1 MISVAGA
8 ILLIHW
14 FGRVLIEWDYMKG
27 KHSVFALIGFLVT
40 MMFPG
45 DAVYSKASSVT
56 ESAQLAKASKK
67 TKKDTPKDTTEKKAK
82 KPKDPRVWNESMV
95 ELSEVF
101 GRLLPMVVNDK
112 KFHDPKNR
120 DQLKKDVEKL
130 TSLAHGMDKDLK
142 NQNYTFLPDS
152 DMTIEMISDAF
163 KKESSRALSELKK
176 GHMDYAQS
184 LLKQVSNFCI
194 SCHTRNQFGP
204 DFQTLDIE
212 TDMSSLGPLE
222 KANFLAATRQF
233 DRALNAYRKVI
244 KDTNFLSSQRLNW
257 ERALGKALLIAVRVR
272 RNPGLGIEIIDE
284 VLALNEKVPTFIQN
298 YAKSWRGSLVSW
310 KKEPQRQDTTEEG
323 LFAEA
328 QLSFTRAK
336 AKQKYP
342 FDRSAEVDFMR
353 VSSLIHQLLRRYPKG
368 ERVPEAL
375 YMAGV
380 SYEALQDLDWWSF
393 HEMYYEQC
401 IKKSPHSP
409 IAQRCYA
416 RYEES
421 VYLGY
426 SGSSG
431 VSIPEEVRQRL
442 DKLQKL
448 AKKPSGKTI

>member
-1 MISVAGA
+1 M
-8 ILLIHW
+8 
-14 FGRVLIEWDYMKG
+14 RR
-27 KHSVFALIGFLVT
+27 KHSFFTVVVVCMVTALVSHQGF
-40 MMFPG
+40 
-45 DAVYSKASSVT
+45 SKSAAASESV
-56 ESAQLAKASKK
+56 QLAESSKSRILKSASSKK
-67 TKKDTPKDTTEKKAK
+67 TS

-112 KFHDPKNR
+112 KFHDPKNKK
-120 DQLKKDVEKL
+120 QLEKDVKKL
-130 TSLAHGMDKDLK
+130 TDLAHGMDKDLK
-142 NQNYTFLPDS
+142 NENYTFLPDS
-152 DMTIEMISDAF
+152 DLTIEMISDAF
-163 KKESSRALSELKK
+163 KKESSRALQELKK

-204 DFQTLDIE
+204 DFQTLNIE

-233 DRALNAYRKVI
+233 DRALQAYRVVV
-244 KDTNFLSSQRLNW
+244 KDTKFLSSQRLNW
-257 ERALGKALLIAVRVR
+257 ERALSKALLIAVRVR
-272 RNPGLGIEIIDE
+272 RDPALGVEIIDD
-284 VLALNEKVPTFIQN
+284 VLALEKKVPTFIQN
-298 YAKSWRGSLVSW
+298 YAKSWKGSLVAW
-310 KKEPQRQDTTEEG
+310 QKEPKREDTTEEG

-342 FDRSAEVDFMR
+342 FDRSAEVEFMR
-353 VSSLIHQLLRRYPKG
+353 VSSLIHQMLRRYPKG

-375 YMAGV
+375 YIAGV